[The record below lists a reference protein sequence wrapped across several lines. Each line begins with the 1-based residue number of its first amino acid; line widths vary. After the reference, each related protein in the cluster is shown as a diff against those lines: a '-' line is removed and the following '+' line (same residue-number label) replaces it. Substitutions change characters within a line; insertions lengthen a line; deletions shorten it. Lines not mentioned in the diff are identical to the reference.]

1 MDGWRG
7 TGTRGRG
14 GNVYWLER
22 RRTGQKKNDKEM
34 GRGCANGYRNT
45 RQGSWRGFRFGGSRS
60 AREEGVELTHARCST
75 ECRLTEHARDK
86 PKGNGKK
93 SRACSVRLSVS

>member
-22 RRTGQKKNDKEM
+22 RRTGQNKNDKEM
-34 GRGCANGYRNT
+34 GRGCTNGYGKP
-45 RQGSWRGFRFGGSRS
+45 RQGSWRGFKCGGARS
-60 AREEGVELTHARCST
+60 AWRGSVESTHARC
-75 ECRLTEHARDK
+75 LTPSRPSEHARGRPRK
-86 PKGNGKK
+86 TG
-93 SRACSVRLSVS
+93 